1 MKTILIINGHPSA
14 TSFCSALAKSYAQ
27 GATKA
32 GNHVVLVNL
41 SELNFNYNQV
51 NGLKM
56 GQTLEPDL
64 IWAQEKI
71 SKANHIVIVH
81 PVWWGSV
88 PAVLKAFFDR
98 VLLSGFAFKY
108 HQKDPWWDKLLAGRT
123 GHIIYTADTP
133 TWFYKWFYMAPSV
146 NQVKKRTL
154 EFCGIKPVK
163 VTAIG
168 NLRQLHENN
177 LQHWLQKVEK
187 MGELGS

>member
-14 TSFCSALAKSYAQ
+14 KSYCSALAKSYAQ
-27 GATKA
+27 GATNS
-32 GNHVVLVNL
+32 GHHVVLLNL

-51 NGLKM
+51 NGLTM

-64 IWAQEKI
+64 VWAQEKM
-71 SKANHIVIVH
+71 SKANHIVLVH

-98 VLLSGFAFKY
+98 VLLPGFAFKY

-123 GHIIYTADTP
+123 GHIIYTSDTP

-168 NLRQLHENN
+168 NLRQLDGNN
-177 LQHWLQKVEK
+177 LQAWLTKAEK
-187 MGELGS
+187 LGEMAC